1 MTIPGVT
8 EEIREFLYI
17 VLEQDQRR
25 ISRVHSHVVF
35 LESNL
40 KLVKKNIYIYVGMY
54 GKGAD
59 KTPQIHSILEGRGQ
73 RVKGRG
79 HIHRSSLSVTVCKY
93 HLK

>member
-40 KLVKKNIYIYVGMY
+40 KLVKKNIYIHTY
-54 GKGAD
+54 
-59 KTPQIHSILEGRGQ
+59 L
-73 RVKGRG
+73 
-79 HIHRSSLSVTVCKY
+79 HIY
-93 HLK
+93 M